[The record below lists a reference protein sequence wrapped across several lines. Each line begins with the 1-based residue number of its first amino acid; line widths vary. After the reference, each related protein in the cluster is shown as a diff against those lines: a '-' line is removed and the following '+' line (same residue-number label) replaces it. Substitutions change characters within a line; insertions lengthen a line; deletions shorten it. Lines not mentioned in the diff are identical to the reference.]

1 MVASKLTLTWERLSG
16 YQSIMREETVSWK
29 YFKRDV
35 VPFAAMIA
43 VECTTVGSS
52 TLYKAA
58 TLRGFSFYVFVFYSY
73 VGASLVL
80 LLLSL
85 IFGRYLIF
93 SKQLWL
99 LPSFKNMNLLIL
111 NMQVEKFTYSQ
122 VSSLLQDLLTCPSR
136 VMIYSSS

>member
-1 MVASKLTLTWERLSG
+1 
-16 YQSIMREETVSWK
+16 MREETVSWK

-93 SKQLWL
+93 LRNYDS
-99 LPSFKNMNLLIL
+99 
-111 NMQVEKFTYSQ
+111 
-122 VSSLLQDLLTCPSR
+122 CPVLS
-136 VMIYSSS
+136 I